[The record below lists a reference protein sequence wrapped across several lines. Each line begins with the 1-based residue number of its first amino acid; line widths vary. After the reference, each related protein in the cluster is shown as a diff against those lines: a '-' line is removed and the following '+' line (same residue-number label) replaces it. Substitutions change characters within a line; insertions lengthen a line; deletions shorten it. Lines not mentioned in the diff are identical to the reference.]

1 MSNVRGIKIFTNN
14 LLLAAEPE
22 EQLEKK
28 TIEHALLRYAAT
40 VDQKIRV
47 TVFKNMITL
56 NGTVQSFYQKEE
68 AEKIAWNAPGVL
80 MIKNELIVE

>member
-1 MSNVRGIKIFTNN
+1 M
-14 LLLAAEPE
+14 
-22 EQLEKK
+22 
-28 TIEHALLRYAAT
+28 
-40 VDQKIRV
+40 RV